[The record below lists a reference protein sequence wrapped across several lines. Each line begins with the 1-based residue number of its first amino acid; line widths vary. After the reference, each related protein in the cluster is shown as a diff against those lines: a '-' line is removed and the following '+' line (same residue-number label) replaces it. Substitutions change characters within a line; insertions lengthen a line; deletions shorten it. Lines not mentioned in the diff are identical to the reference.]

1 MAKRF
6 LNHVCPW
13 GTQNVLEADWMPGSQ
28 SDKRFFYFGN
38 QLHVIKFIFSSVLC
52 SSVINFRNAT
62 SISFEWPG
70 GRLFYLIKI
79 SFLLRSTGIHY
90 LNNGNQLRR
99 DLCHKKY
106 NTPNWKPW
114 KSIMRAEVYDLTS
127 ELQTYITS
135 IKMWLKW
142 KPFKCS
148 VYMKLKLETENIS
161 RNHRARAKLL

>member
-28 SDKRFFYFGN
+28 SDKRFFDFGN
-38 QLHVIKFIFSSVLC
+38 QLHVIKFIFSSVLR

-62 SISFEWPG
+62 SVSFEWSG

-90 LNNGNQLRR
+90 LNNGNQLRG
-99 DLCHKKY
+99 DVCHIKY

-114 KSIMRAEVYDLTS
+114 KSIM
-127 ELQTYITS
+127 ITEFMFWHRS
-135 IKMWLKW
+135 YKLISLVLKCGW
-142 KPFKCS
+142 NES
-148 VYMKLKLETENIS
+148 
-161 RNHRARAKLL
+161 LLNVQFIWNWN